1 MEEKLREQVEKRI
14 SAMGYK
20 KEFVARQIGLDKV
33 RFSQTLS
40 GVRKISQDEKS
51 ALLRFLGL

>member
-1 MEEKLREQVEKRI
+1 MDEKLKEQVEKRI

-20 KEFVARQIGLDKV
+20 KEHVAKQIGLDKV

-40 GVRKISQDEKS
+40 GTRKLQPDEKS